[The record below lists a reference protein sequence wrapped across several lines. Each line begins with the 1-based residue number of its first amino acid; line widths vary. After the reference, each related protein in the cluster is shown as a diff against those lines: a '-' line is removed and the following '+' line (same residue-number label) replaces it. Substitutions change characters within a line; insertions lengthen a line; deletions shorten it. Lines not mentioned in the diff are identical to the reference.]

1 MNKMEEKMS
10 QCNLPTGQKG
20 SPAPPSLVRV
30 YVCMCVLTLASEG
43 ASGFQA
49 VLHFQAD

>member
-1 MNKMEEKMS
+1 MKEKMS

-20 SPAPPSLVRV
+20 SPLSLSPSLVRV
-30 YVCMCVLTLASEG
+30 YVCVCVLTLASEG

-49 VLHFQAD
+49 VLHF